1 MSNEIKNIKFHFDVD
16 KNKYVLK
23 IGDKVFEFS
32 REESISLHNHLNR
45 VLKATPILFN

>member
-1 MSNEIKNIKFHFDVD
+1 MSKKVNFTFDVE
-16 KNKYVLK
+16 KNKYILK

-45 VLKATPILFN
+45 VLKATPPLFN